1 MKLQIKGERDKQLS
15 YAFIG
20 LSSLVFLLGAGNV
33 LTGSLAWYFATTQ
46 KTITTP
52 MSYNQPF
59 ASDASGA
66 DASGMTMFA
75 TSFIYWRLNVSPENI
90 DNNQKMLL
98 GFVPSTER
106 DPLKKAL
113 DIEAERIKK
122 GGITTRFDTREIRV
136 MAEPGVVEFSGTL
149 KSSTTNGAITTSL
162 ADQDKRYRLK
172 IRYET
177 RVTTRTINT
186 ITTGNLNYDVSRPR
200 GVGRLGRRLLQQ
212 FR

>member
-1 MKLQIKGERDKQLS
+1 MKLQVKGERDKQLS

-59 ASDASGA
+59 ASDSSGA

-106 DPLKKAL
+106 DLLKKAL
-113 DIEAERIKK
+113 DVEAERIKK
-122 GGITTRFDTREIRV
+122 GGITTRFDTREVRV

-149 KSSTTNGAITTSL
+149 KSSTTNGAITTPL
-162 ADQDKRYRLK
+162 ADQEKRYRLK
-172 IRYET
+172 IRYENGQVNLLDFSELQP
-177 RVTTRTINT
+177 VTTTN
-186 ITTGNLNYDVSRPR
+186 
-200 GVGRLGRRLLQQ
+200 
-212 FR
+212 

>member
-1 MKLQIKGERDKQLS
+1 MKLQVKGERDKQLS

-59 ASDASGA
+59 ASDSSGA

-75 TSFIYWRLNVSPENI
+75 SSFIYWRLNVSPENI

-106 DPLKKAL
+106 DLLKKTL
-113 DIEAERIKK
+113 DVEAERIKK
-122 GGITTRFDTREIRV
+122 GGITTRFDTREVRV
-136 MAEPGVVEFSGTL
+136 MAEPGVVEFSGML
-149 KSSTTNGAITTSL
+149 KSSTTNGAITTPL
-162 ADQDKRYRLK
+162 ADQEKRYRLK
-172 IRYET
+172 IRYENGQVNLLDFSELQP
-177 RVTTRTINT
+177 VTTTN
-186 ITTGNLNYDVSRPR
+186 
-200 GVGRLGRRLLQQ
+200 
-212 FR
+212 

>member
-1 MKLQIKGERDKQLS
+1 MKLQVKGERDKQLS

-33 LTGSLAWYFATTQ
+33 LTGSLAWYFATPQ

-98 GFVPSTER
+98 GFVPSAER

-149 KSSTTNGAITTSL
+149 NSTTTNGAITTSL

-172 IRYET
+172 IRYENGQVNLLDFSELQP
-177 RVTTRTINT
+177 VTTTN
-186 ITTGNLNYDVSRPR
+186 
-200 GVGRLGRRLLQQ
+200 
-212 FR
+212 

>member
-1 MKLQIKGERDKQLS
+1 MKLQVKGERDKQLS

-59 ASDASGA
+59 ASDSSGA

-75 TSFIYWRLNVSPENI
+75 SSFIYWRLNVSPENI

-98 GFVPSTER
+98 GFVPSAER

-172 IRYET
+172 IRYENGQ
-177 RVTTRTINT
+177 VNLLDFSELQQV
-186 ITTGNLNYDVSRPR
+186 ITTN
-200 GVGRLGRRLLQQ
+200 
-212 FR
+212 

>member
-1 MKLQIKGERDKQLS
+1 MKLQVKGERDKQLS

-59 ASDASGA
+59 ASDFSGA

-106 DPLKKAL
+106 DLLKKAL
-113 DIEAERIKK
+113 DVEAERIKK
-122 GGITTRFDTREIRV
+122 GGITTRFDTREVRV

-149 KSSTTNGAITTSL
+149 KSSTTNGAITTPL
-162 ADQDKRYRLK
+162 ADQEKRYRLK
-172 IRYET
+172 IRYENGQVNLLDFSELQP
-177 RVTTRTINT
+177 VTTTN
-186 ITTGNLNYDVSRPR
+186 
-200 GVGRLGRRLLQQ
+200 
-212 FR
+212 